1 MRVHIIIGENG
12 CGKSYYLSKLY
23 AEEGEWKNSKYISAR
38 RENDSITGE
47 FSKSMIAPIVTFI
60 ALPGSFDSLF
70 IENLELGLTAQS
82 ISSFLDEIVIMES
95 NRLKDL
101 YLETTSRV
109 LIYHIGCLIAFG
121 RLAQQLTEILR
132 IENGKPVKTY
142 TFNDEGC
149 IVNIDDK
156 FTDIFE

>member
-38 RENDSITGE
+38 REDDSITGE

-70 IENLELGLTAQS
+70 IENLELGLTARS
-82 ISSFLDEIVIMES
+82 ISLFLDEIVLMES
-95 NRLKDL
+95 NRLEDL

-109 LIYHIGCLIAFG
+109 LIDHIGCLIAFG

-132 IENGKPVKTY
+132 IEKGKPVKTY

-156 FTDIFE
+156 FTDILE

>member
-23 AEEGEWKNSKYISAR
+23 VEEEEWKNSKYISAR
-38 RENDSITGE
+38 RGNDSITGE

-82 ISSFLDEIVIMES
+82 ISSFLDEIVLMES
-95 NRLKDL
+95 NRLEDL

-132 IENGKPVKTY
+132 IENGKPVKMY

>member
-38 RENDSITGE
+38 RENDSITCE

-132 IENGKPVKTY
+132 IENGKPVKMY

-156 FTDIFE
+156 FIDIFE

>member
-23 AEEGEWKNSKYISAR
+23 AEEGKWKNSKYISAR
-38 RENDSITGE
+38 RGNDSITGE

-82 ISSFLDEIVIMES
+82 ISSFLDEIVLMES
-95 NRLKDL
+95 NRLEDL

-132 IENGKPVKTY
+132 IENGKPVKMY

>member
-70 IENLELGLTAQS
+70 IENLELGLTARS
-82 ISSFLDEIVIMES
+82 ISLFLDEIVLMES

-109 LIYHIGCLIAFG
+109 LIDHIGCLIAFG

-132 IENGKPVKTY
+132 IEKGKPVKTY

-156 FTDIFE
+156 FTDILE